1 MARTSV
7 AIPMSPKGSC
17 FPEDLFRREVMMFF
31 SVHQELSEKQK
42 PPTHQGGGFQS
53 SGGDFIQ

>member
-1 MARTSV
+1 LVRT
-7 AIPMSPKGSC
+7 AILDE
-17 FPEDLFRREVMMFF
+17 FMMFYPV

-42 PPTHQGGGFQS
+42 PRTHQGGGFQS

>member
-1 MARTSV
+1 
-7 AIPMSPKGSC
+7 
-17 FPEDLFRREVMMFF
+17 MMFSPV
-31 SVHQELSEKQK
+31 SVHQELAEKQK

>member
-1 MARTSV
+1 LIRST
-7 AIPMSPKGSC
+7 I
-17 FPEDLFRREVMMFF
+17 FNEFMMFF